1 SKLLVGWRRESQGG
15 LVAVLCSCL
24 LPSSYALEVYV
35 AWGFWR
41 DLFDGTQRPFP
52 KQGLPLLVRL
62 TGAVI
67 TSPQPVLLVRRITP
81 FGYYV
86 LRGIKGLS
94 RLKGKLLVG
103 GSSAGRCMCL

>member
-1 SKLLVGWRRESQGG
+1 
-15 LVAVLCSCL
+15 
-24 LPSSYALEVYV
+24 EVYV

-94 RLKGKLLVG
+94 RLKGKLL
-103 GSSAGRCMCL
+103 